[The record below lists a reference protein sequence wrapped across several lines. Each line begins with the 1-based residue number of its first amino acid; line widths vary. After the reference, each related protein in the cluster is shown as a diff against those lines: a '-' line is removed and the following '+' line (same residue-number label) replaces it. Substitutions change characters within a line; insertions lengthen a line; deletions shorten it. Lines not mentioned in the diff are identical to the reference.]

1 MNKYLRYAAMGLGFV
16 AINQVLI
23 ISPHLSQNI
32 YYALMG
38 LLFVVVLFAGGIQK
52 INVLLGVFL
61 FFCIVSIMMNDIP
74 SHFQPWF
81 RLISFIMVI
90 GLIGPLV
97 NSPKFY
103 AFRYFAFSKANLAIL
118 VLGAGSFLTRV
129 LPLGVP
135 AGRGGWS
142 GFFVHTM
149 ILGPMAAIALM
160 ISLYLFYKEKDK
172 VDPIKKRMI
181 FFQICIGSSF
191 LSLLLASSRTAILA
205 CVAGLL
211 FFFYKIYQQR
221 FMKFLYSIILVT
233 VITAGSYPIWS
244 QYTTGIQ
251 QKMDSSEKKG
261 DMTASRTSIWQARL
275 MEFNQSPIYGIGF
288 SHLIYKGG
296 NESQKSDDGKIEPG
310 SSFLAILAMTGL
322 LGFSVFVI
330 LFISYLFFLLTN
342 KFDMLST
349 AVLGSLM
356 IFFTL
361 HMLAEGYVLSSGG
374 ALFFYFW
381 LLLGNIE
388 MYKQTGKISII

>member
-1 MNKYLRYAAMGLGFV
+1 VNKYLRYAAMGLGFI

-23 ISPHLSQNI
+23 VSPHLSQNI

-38 LLFVVVLFAGGIQK
+38 LLFVSILFAGGIQK
-52 INVLLGVFL
+52 INPLMGVFV
-61 FFCIVSIMMNDIP
+61 FFCILSIMMNDIP
-74 SHFQPWF
+74 SRFQPWF
-81 RLISFIMVI
+81 RLVSFIMVV

-97 NSPKFY
+97 SSPKFY

-135 AGRGGWS
+135 HGRGGWS
-142 GFFVHTM
+142 GLFIHTM

-160 ISLYLFYKEKDK
+160 LSFYLFYLEKGKDYP
-172 VDPIKKRMI
+172 VKKRIM
-181 FFQICIGSSF
+181 FFQVCIGFSF

-211 FFFYKIYQQR
+211 FFFYKIYQER
-221 FMKFLYSIILVT
+221 FTKFLYSIIIVT
-233 VITAGSYPIWS
+233 VLTAGSYPLWS

-251 QKMDSSEKKG
+251 QKMESSEKKG
-261 DMTASRTSIWQARL
+261 DLASSRTSIWQARL
-275 MEFNQSPIYGIGF
+275 MEFSQSPIYGIGF
-288 SHLIYKGG
+288 SHLIFTGG
-296 NESQKSDDGKIEPG
+296 NPKDKEDDGKIEPG
-310 SSFLAILAMTGL
+310 SSFLAVLAMTGI
-322 LGFSVFVI
+322 LGFSVFII
-330 LFISYLFFLLTN
+330 LFLGYLFFLLTN

-349 AVLGSLM
+349 AVLGSLL
-356 IFFTL
+356 IFFIL

-374 ALFFYFW
+374 VLFFYVW
-381 LLLGNIE
+381 LLLGNID

>member
-1 MNKYLRYAAMGLGFV
+1 MGLGFI

-23 ISPHLSQNI
+23 ITPDLPQNV

-38 LLFVVVLFAGGIQK
+38 LFFFIVLFTGGVQK
-52 INVLLGVFL
+52 INPLLGMFL
-61 FFCIVSIMMNDIP
+61 FFCMVSILMNDIP

-81 RLISFIMVI
+81 RFISFVLVI
-90 GLIGPLV
+90 GLIGPLI

-103 AFRYFAFSKANLAIL
+103 AFRYFAFSKANMAIL
-118 VLGAGSFLTRV
+118 ALGAGSFLTRV

-160 ISLYLFYKEKDK
+160 MSFYLFYLEKGKEN
-172 VDPIKKRMI
+172 PIKKRII

-211 FFFYKIYQQR
+211 FFFYKIYQER
-221 FMKFLYSIILVT
+221 FAKFLYSIVIVT
-233 VITAGSYPIWS
+233 VLTAGSYPLWS

-251 QKMDSSEKKG
+251 QKMESSEKKG
-261 DMTASRTSIWQARL
+261 DLTASRTSIWQARL
-275 MEFNQSPIYGIGF
+275 LEFSQSPIYGIGF
-288 SHLIYKGG
+288 SHLMFTGSNAKD
-296 NESQKSDDGKIEPG
+296 KADDGKIEPG
-310 SSFLAILAMTGL
+310 SSFLAILAMTGI
-322 LGFSVFVI
+322 LGFSVFLI
-330 LFISYLFFLLTN
+330 LFIGYLFFLLTN

-349 AVLGSLM
+349 AVLGSLL

-361 HMLAEGYVLSSGG
+361 HMLAEGYILSSGG
-374 ALFFYFW
+374 VLFFYVW

>member
-1 MNKYLRYAAMGLGFV
+1 MGLGFI

-38 LLFVVVLFAGGIQK
+38 LLFVFVLFSGGVQRFNAI
-52 INVLLGVFL
+52 LGVFL
-61 FFCIVSIMMNDIP
+61 FICVISIVMNDIP
-74 SHFQPWF
+74 SRFQPWF
-81 RLISFIMVI
+81 RLVSFILVI

-97 NSPKFY
+97 SSPKFY
-103 AFRYFAFSKANLAIL
+103 LIRYFAFSKANLAIL

-142 GFFVHTM
+142 GFFIHTM

-160 ISLYLFYKEKDK
+160 ISFYLFYLEKGKDHP
-172 VDPIKKRMI
+172 VKKRVI

-211 FFFYKIYQQR
+211 FFFYKIYQER
-221 FMKFLYSIILVT
+221 FTKFLYSIIIVT
-233 VITAGSYPIWS
+233 VLTAGSYPIWS

-251 QKMDSSEKKG
+251 QKMESSEKRG
-261 DMTASRTSIWQARL
+261 DLTASRTSIWQARL
-275 MEFNQSPIYGIGF
+275 MEFSMSPLYGIGF
-288 SHLIYKGG
+288 SHLMFTGDSAKDDKA
-296 NESQKSDDGKIEPG
+296 EDGKIEPG
-310 SSFLAILAMTGL
+310 SSFLAVLAMTGI
-322 LGFSVFVI
+322 LGFSAFVI
-330 LFISYLFFLLTN
+330 LFIGYLIFLLN
-342 KFDMLST
+342 SKFDMLST
-349 AVLGSLM
+349 AVLGSLL

-361 HMLAEGYVLSSGG
+361 HMIAEGYVLSSGG
-374 ALFFYFW
+374 VLFFYFW
-381 LLLGNIE
+381 LLLGNID
-388 MYKQTGKISII
+388 MFKQTGKISII

>member
-1 MNKYLRYAAMGLGFV
+1 VNKYLRYAAMGLGFI

-32 YYALMG
+32 YYALIG
-38 LLFVVVLFAGGIQK
+38 LLFVVVLFSGGIQK
-52 INVLLGVFL
+52 INILLCTFL

-81 RLISFIMVI
+81 RFISFLLVI
-90 GLIGPLV
+90 GLIGPLLS
-97 NSPKFY
+97 SPKFY

-118 VLGAGSFLTRV
+118 ALGAGSFLTRV

-160 ISLYLFYKEKDK
+160 ISLYLFFKEKDK
-172 VDPIKKRMI
+172 DYPVKKRMI

-211 FFFYKIYQQR
+211 FFFYKIYQEK

-233 VITAGSYPIWS
+233 VITAGSYPLWS

-251 QKMDSSEKKG
+251 QKMESSEKRG

-275 MEFNQSPIYGIGF
+275 MEFSHSPIYGIGF
-288 SHLIYKGG
+288 SHLMYKGG
-296 NESQKSDDGKIEPG
+296 NEDKKDDGKIEPG

-322 LGFSVFVI
+322 LGFSIFVL
-330 LFISYLFFLLTN
+330 LFVSYLFFLLTN

-349 AVLGSLM
+349 AVLGSLL